1 MREGFKR
8 RIRGAGKRW
17 WGGYLQLINAG
28 REAPDCTDAGRIS
41 PQKILFFKYAPV
53 ANILLLCWP
62 SFSVSVEKILRF
74 WFKLCWKAALLPM
87 MYGAGGRL
95 TAAQLHSLPL
105 QRNDRLS
112 RELHKNCTSPPLS
125 NPMQVGFTA
134 LRHSTSSTQVH
145 SAVPSLL
152 LYFLRSFTLPVIF
165 HFYNVLQSPLQ
176 CVTMHCVFD

>member
-1 MREGFKR
+1 MP
-8 RIRGAGKRW
+8 
-17 WGGYLQLINAG
+17 AG
-28 REAPDCTDAGRIS
+28 RHLIAPTQGGFS
-41 PQKILFFKYAPV
+41 PKKILFLKYAPV
-53 ANILLLCWP
+53 ANILFLCWP
-62 SFSVSVEKILRF
+62 SFSVRVEKILRF
-74 WFKLCWKAALLPM
+74 WFKLCWKAALLPL

-112 RELHKNCTSPPLS
+112 RELHKNSPPLS

>member
-28 REAPDCTDAGRIS
+28 REAPDCTDAGRIF
-41 PQKILFFKYAPV
+41 PPKNTFLKYAPV
-53 ANILLLCWP
+53 ANILFLCWP
-62 SFSVSVEKILRF
+62 SFSVRVEKILRF
-74 WFKLCWKAALLPM
+74 WFGLCWKAALLPM

-112 RELHKNCTSPPLS
+112 RELHKNCTSPPLKP
-125 NPMQVGFTA
+125 NAGGFHCTA
-134 LRHSTSSTQVH
+134 PQHLVNSSALCCSLST
-145 SAVPSLL
+145 AVFSQKFYTACNFPLL
-152 LYFLRSFTLPVIF
+152 
-165 HFYNVLQSPLQ
+165 
-176 CVTMHCVFD
+176 

>member
-1 MREGFKR
+1 MVGGLPAVDKCRPGGTWLHR
-8 RIRGAGKRW
+8 RRADFPPK
-17 WGGYLQLINAG
+17 NN
-28 REAPDCTDAGRIS
+28 
-41 PQKILFFKYAPV
+41 FFKYAPV

-152 LYFLRSFTLPVIF
+152 LYFRIF
-165 HFYNVLQSPLQ
+165 SEVL
-176 CVTMHCVFD
+176 HCL